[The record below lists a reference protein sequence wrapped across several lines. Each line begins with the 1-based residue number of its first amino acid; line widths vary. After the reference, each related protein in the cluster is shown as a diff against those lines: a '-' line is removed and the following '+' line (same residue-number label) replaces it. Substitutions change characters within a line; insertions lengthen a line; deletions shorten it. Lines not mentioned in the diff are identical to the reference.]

1 MAAENGQVEVIKAL
15 AELGADINAK
25 DENGK
30 TPLYCAAMSGQN
42 GITPA
47 SITVSKYLLRVSED
61 TERTW
66 RIHEVDEYQ
75 IRFVE

>member
-1 MAAENGQVEVIKAL
+1 MAAENGHVEVIKAL

-42 GITPA
+42 GITLVLLCLNIFVDSVKVLKELGA
-47 SITVSKYLLRVSED
+47 SMK
-61 TERTW
+61 
-66 RIHEVDEYQ
+66 
-75 IRFVE
+75 